1 MGEVVLEA
9 TEMANPVPAGNGARV
24 LIVDDS
30 KTNLLKMGLAV
41 KHLGHEALCKQDG
54 SSALETLAQ
63 ENIDIM
69 LLDIVMPGMS
79 GFDVLKAMKS
89 NDRLRDI
96 PVIVISSLD
105 DDMDSVVRA
114 IELGADD
121 FLPKDFNPVLLK
133 ARASAGVERK
143 RLRDLELE
151 YLGQVNRLTKAA
163 AVLAAGSFNPSKLG
177 IHGMAERNDGLG
189 KLAEVFLSMAQ
200 QVYERERTFRTR
212 IATLRGGFLL
222 LAIGALYGLLTPLS
236 RIASFSEA
244 HPWTLSFWINSLGSI
259 VLIAATLLR
268 GRWKPVPRMHW
279 TFLILVGAI
288 GSLAEILLFSASAHL
303 PASTVTMILAMD
315 SFIVFAFASMAG
327 FEATDRKRFLGL
339 FLGVSAVCVIIVSG
353 QQISGAGTW
362 VWYLVALAVPVLYAL
377 YYVLIAT
384 RMPAYLDISGMSGII
399 MAISAAIALPVIWF
413 AGDLAATAEFA
424 TNAELMSVILMM
436 TTIVTLGGVLTFV
449 LTKTTGAVFASQ
461 CSYAITFFGITWS
474 LVLLR
479 ESITIWSWIALSLVV
494 LGLVIVGPKREA
506 ELEIPVELRV

>member
-1 MGEVVLEA
+1 M
-9 TEMANPVPAGNGARV
+9 
-24 LIVDDS
+24 
-30 KTNLLKMGLAV
+30 
-41 KHLGHEALCKQDG
+41 
-54 SSALETLAQ
+54 
-63 ENIDIM
+63 
-69 LLDIVMPGMS
+69 
-79 GFDVLKAMKS
+79 
-89 NDRLRDI
+89 
-96 PVIVISSLD
+96 
-105 DDMDSVVRA
+105 
-114 IELGADD
+114 
-121 FLPKDFNPVLLK
+121 
-133 ARASAGVERK
+133 
-143 RLRDLELE
+143 
-151 YLGQVNRLTKAA
+151 TKAA

-288 GSLAEILLFSASAHL
+288 GSLADALFSASAHL

-315 SFIVFAFASMAG
+315 SFIVFAFAFMAG

-449 LTKTTGAVFASQ
+449 LTKTTGAVFASH
-461 CSYAITFFGITWS
+461 CCLSITFSESPGALCCCVNRS
-474 LVLLR
+474 RYGAGLR
-479 ESITIWSWIALSLVV
+479 YRWLS
-494 LGLVIVGPKREA
+494 
-506 ELEIPVELRV
+506 